1 MTDQPGFSHTTGCY
15 QCHVASIVESFENNS
30 SLLLPVAKEF
40 WAVISR
46 NKKRIIRLRT
56 ISIIPLQI
64 YRNANIAIKHK
75 MINNP
80 FKICSAHLHKLY
92 AVLSELV
99 NEHPIFYQYELT
111 HTCQTICILSNNKIA
126 FTLFPHSY
134 MPIKCIESRREHK
147 VHLFHLKSKG
157 NFLQSFSIH

>member
-1 MTDQPGFSHTTGCY
+1 M
-15 QCHVASIVESFENNS
+15 
-30 SLLLPVAKEF
+30 
-40 WAVISR
+40 
-46 NKKRIIRLRT
+46 
-56 ISIIPLQI
+56 
-64 YRNANIAIKHK
+64 
-75 MINNP
+75 
-80 FKICSAHLHKLY
+80 Y

-99 NEHPIFYQYELT
+99 NEHPIFSQYELA
-111 HTCQTICILSNNKIA
+111 HTCQTICILSDNKIA